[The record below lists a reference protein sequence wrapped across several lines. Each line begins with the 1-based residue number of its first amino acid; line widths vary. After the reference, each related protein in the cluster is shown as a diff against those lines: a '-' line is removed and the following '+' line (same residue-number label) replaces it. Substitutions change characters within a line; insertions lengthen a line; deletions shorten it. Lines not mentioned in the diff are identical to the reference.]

1 MGRTEALRSLRGLS
15 VGDAYGQSLVLRAFR
30 MPVGE
35 DPGSWPWTDG
45 THMALSVVEALLEKG
60 TLDPDPLS
68 VALARR
74 YGQEPHRGYAVGAV
88 AVFEGL
94 LAGERWSAIAPTLFG
109 GEGSY
114 GNGAAMR
121 AAPVGAF
128 FAGDPPR
135 AALEIDR
142 SSVITHSHLE
152 GRVGA
157 VAVAVA
163 AAMLAVPDPP
173 RGDALLRAVAAGLPR
188 SRTRTGIE
196 AALKHSAADLDGA
209 TTRLGTGRHL
219 TSVDT
224 VPFCLWAVARHGR
237 NFERALTVACTPKGA
252 QDAVGAIVGG
262 LCALLDPRIPPEW
275 LRLREPLPKGFEA

>member
-1 MGRTEALRSLRGLS
+1 MGRVDALRSLRGLS

-35 DPGSWPWTDG
+35 APGSWPWTDG
-45 THMALSVVEALLEKG
+45 THTALSVVEALLAKG
-60 TLDPDPLS
+60 ALDPDPLS

-88 AVFEGL
+88 TVFEGL
-94 LAGERWSAIAPTLFG
+94 LSGEHWSRVAPSLFG
-109 GEGSY
+109 DQGSY
-114 GNGAAMR
+114 GSGAAQR
-121 AAPVGAF
+121 AAPLGAF

-142 SSVITHSHLE
+142 SSVVTHSHLE

-163 AAMLAVPDPP
+163 AAMLATPDPP
-173 RGDALLRAVAAGLPR
+173 RGDALLRAVAGGLPK
-188 SRTRTGIE
+188 SRTRAGIE
-196 AALKHSAADLDGA
+196 AAVRFSAADADGA
-209 TTRLGTGRHL
+209 ARALGTGRHL

-237 NFERALTVACTPKGA
+237 HYERALTLACERPGA

-262 LCALLDPRIPPEW
+262 LSVLLDHRIPPEW
-275 LRLREPLPKGFEA
+275 LRLREPLPKGFEH

>member
-15 VGDAYGQSLVLRAFR
+15 VGDAYGQSLVMRAFR
-30 MPVGE
+30 MSVG
-35 DPGSWPWTDG
+35 DGPGSWPWTDG
-45 THMALSVVEALLEKG
+45 THTALSVVEALLAKG
-60 TLDPDPLS
+60 TIDPDPLS

-88 AVFEGL
+88 AVLEGL
-94 LAGERWSAIAPTLFG
+94 LAGEHWSHVAPSLVG
-109 GEGSY
+109 GDGSY
-114 GNGAAMR
+114 GSGAAMR

-135 AALEIDR
+135 AAMEIDR
-142 SSVITHSHLE
+142 SSVVTHSHLE

-157 VAVAVA
+157 VAVAVT
-163 AAMLAVPDPP
+163 AAMLAAPDPP
-173 RGDALLRAVAAGLPR
+173 RGDALLRTIAAGLPK

-196 AALKHSAADLDGA
+196 AAVKHSAADFDGA
-209 TTRLGTGRHL
+209 AQRLGTGRQL

-224 VPFCLWAVARHGR
+224 VPFCLWVVARHGR
-237 NFERALTVACTPKGA
+237 NYERAVTMACEPPGA

-262 LCALLDPRIPPEW
+262 LAVLLDARIPPDW
-275 LRLREPLPKGFEA
+275 LRMREALPKGFEA

>member
-1 MGRTEALRSLRGLS
+1 MGRIEALRCLRGLS

-30 MPVGE
+30 MPAADE
-35 DPGSWPWTDG
+35 PGAWPWTDG
-45 THMALSVVEALLEKG
+45 THMALSVVEALLAKG

-88 AVFEGL
+88 AVLEGL
-94 LAGERWSAIAPTLFG
+94 LAGEHWSGIAPSLFG
-109 GEGSY
+109 GQGSF
-114 GNGAAMR
+114 GSGAAMR

-142 SSVITHSHLE
+142 SSVVTHSHLE

-163 AAMLAVPDPP
+163 AAMLVTPEPP
-173 RGDALLRAVAAGLPR
+173 RGDALLRAVARGLPR

-196 AALKHSAADLDGA
+196 AALRFPAAEADEA
-209 TTRLGTGRHL
+209 ARALGTGRQL

-224 VPFCLWAVARHGR
+224 VPYCLWIVARHGR
-237 NFERALTVACTPKGA
+237 NYERALTLACGHPGA
-252 QDAVGAIVGG
+252 PDALGAIVGG
-262 LCALLDPRIPPEW
+262 LAVLLDPRVPPDW
-275 LRLREPLPKGFEA
+275 LRLREPLPAGFEP

>member
-15 VGDAYGQSLVLRAFR
+15 VGDAYGQSRVMRAFR

-35 DPGSWPWTDG
+35 EPGSWPWTDG
-45 THMALSVVEALLEKG
+45 THMALSVVEALLARG
-60 TLDPDPLS
+60 TLDPDPLAT
-68 VALARR
+68 ALARR

-88 AVFEGL
+88 AVLEGL
-94 LAGERWSAIAPTLFG
+94 LAGERWDHVAPSLFG
-109 GEGSY
+109 GAGSY
-114 GNGAAMR
+114 GSGAAQR

-135 AALEIDR
+135 AAMEIDR
-142 SSVITHSHLE
+142 SSVVTHSHLE

-173 RGDALLRAVAAGLPR
+173 RGDALLRAIAAGLPR
-188 SRTRTGIE
+188 SRSRSGIE
-196 AALKHSAADLDGA
+196 AAVKHSAADLDGA
-209 TTRLGTGRHL
+209 ATALGTGKQL

-224 VPFCLWAVARHGR
+224 VPFCLWVVARHGR
-237 NFERALTVACTPKGA
+237 NFERAVTIACEKPGA
-252 QDAVGAIVGG
+252 HDALGAIVGG
-262 LCALLDPRIPPEW
+262 LSALIDPRIPPEW
-275 LRLREPLPKGFEA
+275 LRMREPLPKAFAA

>member
-35 DPGSWPWTDG
+35 RPGSWPWTDG

-60 TLDPDPLS
+60 TLDPDSLS

-88 AVFEGL
+88 AVLEGL
-94 LAGERWSAIAPTLFG
+94 LAGEHWSHVAPTLFG

-128 FAGDPPR
+128 FGGDPPR

-163 AAMLAVPDPP
+163 AAMLAASDPP

-209 TTRLGTGRHL
+209 ATRLGTGRHL

-224 VPFCLWAVARHGR
+224 VPFCLWVVARHGR
-237 NFERALTVACTPKGA
+237 NYERALTMACKPPGA
-252 QDAVGAIVGG
+252 QDAVGAVVGS
-262 LCALLDPRIPPEW
+262 LAVLLDPRIPPEW
-275 LRLREPLPKGFEA
+275 LRLREPLPKGFEP